1 MLSFCTVKKKKKGEH
16 PLLQKM
22 AVTSSAVIS
31 KV

>member
-1 MLSFCTVKKKKKGEH
+1 MLSFCTVKKKKGEH